1 MLNLIAFEPGHILDI
16 ETDFQ
21 FPLSSRKAIAEH
33 SVIDGYSLVNDG
45 KIVACAGVSIMW
57 QSVAEGWLIMSSDA
71 YKYPVSIARYTE
83 GLFDSIMKK
92 NNLSRIQASVN
103 CSDEKSVKFANW
115 LGFEYEGIM
124 RKFGPDGSDYFRYA
138 RTV

>member
-1 MLNLIAFEPGHILDI
+1 MLKLTAFEPGHILEI
-16 ETDFQ
+16 ETDFE

-33 SVIDGYSLVNDG
+33 SLIDGYSLVDDG
-45 KIVACAGVSIMW
+45 RVVACAGVSILW

-71 YKYPVSIARYTE
+71 ARHPVSVARYT
-83 GLFDSIMKK
+83 GRLFDSIMKK
-92 NNLSRIQASVN
+92 NSLHRIQASVN
-103 CSDEKSVKFANW
+103 CKDDKAVRFAYW

-124 RKFGPDGSDYFRYA
+124 KKFGPDGSDYFRCA